1 LTPYSLLL
9 ARFLRLDVCA
19 ACRNAEETVLLA
31 FEVVI
36 VKKEVVMVIDY
47 RSSTICAC
55 SFAMRRSLFVI
66 ECIMYLDLGVSSELY
81 FDILTPPARF
91 G

>member
-1 LTPYSLLL
+1 
-9 ARFLRLDVCA
+9 
-19 ACRNAEETVLLA
+19 
-31 FEVVI
+31 
-36 VKKEVVMVIDY
+36 MVIDY